1 MVISRYDGD
10 FNRLSRCICFAIGMS
25 ALLLSVTACSP
36 PEIEPP
42 KKPKV
47 PTRSYEVNL
56 PAQVD
61 LEALIPPLRYDDQ
74 TYRIDGLLMQASK
87 VLDQDITVKGYVTE
101 IAQCS
106 NKVGDDCDKPY
117 LWIAAERGDPEQRL
131 RVVEMKR
138 RALRKYRVGRA
149 YAFEGRFT
157 QSSQSGYFNSKG
169 LLVLKRS
176 HRLPNIKRAFKP

>member
-1 MVISRYDGD
+1 MLFSRYNGV
-10 FNRLSRCICFAIGMS
+10 FNDPNKVSYYTVWTL
-25 ALLLSVTACSP
+25 ALLLCSAACSP

-74 TYRIDGLLMQASK
+74 TYRIDGLLTQASK
-87 VLDQDITVKGYVTE
+87 VLGQDIVVKGYVTE
-101 IAQCS
+101 VAQCS
-106 NKVGDDCDKPY
+106 NKVGDECDKPY
-117 LWIAAERGDPEQRL
+117 IWIAAERGDPEQRL
-131 RVVEMKR
+131 RVVDMKR
-138 RALRKYRVGRA
+138 RALRRYRVGKA

-169 LLVLKRS
+169 LLILKRS
-176 HRLPNIKRAFKP
+176 HRLPNLKRAFKP